1 MTREFLKNLGLE
13 DSVIDKILAENT
25 QDVNQEKA
33 QTTTAQTALAE
44 AQGKLTAAQAE
55 LEGLKNTGGGDGDA
69 AGIMKQLSELQEKY
83 KTDIAERDAKL
94 ADRDYSDA
102 ITRAITGKALKF
114 SSKAAERD
122 FIARVKEK
130 KLELTDGELTGLDD
144 FIKAQREADPDAF
157 APDKAPPRFITGG
170 GGGHGAPGGGGTKT
184 PAELMA
190 EAIGKAN
197 AESGKAANDIISAYT
212 GGKS

>member
-44 AQGKLTAAQAE
+44 AQGTASEE
-55 LEGLKNTGGGDGDA
+55 LEKLKNAGGDGDA
-69 AGIMKQLSELQEKY
+69 AGIKKQLSELQEKY

-102 ITRAITGKALKF
+102 ITRAISGRALKF

>member
-13 DSVIDKILAENT
+13 DSVIDQILGENT
-25 QDVNQEKA
+25 QDVNKEKA
-33 QTTTAQTALAE
+33 QTTAAQTALAE
-44 AQGKLTAAQAE
+44 AQGKLTAAQTE
-55 LEGLKNTGGGDGDA
+55 LEGLKKAGGDGGDA
-69 AGIMKQLSELQEKY
+69 AGIQKQFAELQKKY
-83 KTDIAERDAKL
+83 NDDIAERDAKL

-102 ITRAITGKALKF
+102 IARAITGKALKF

-130 KLELTDGELTGLDD
+130 KLELKDGELTGLDD

-170 GGGHGAPGGGGTKT
+170 GGGHGKPSETVPENVAQAKEMG
-184 PAELMA
+184 
-190 EAIGKAN
+190 
-197 AESGKAANDIISAYT
+197 AARAASAKETSDVLKNYL
-212 GGKS
+212 